1 MKKYCVN
8 LYLKGRTE
16 TFGTHSI
23 RKARKIFVQWMLA
36 FKGVYNVLEIC
47 SGGDVLHKIV
57 AE

>member
-16 TFGTHSI
+16 TFDTHSI
-23 RKARKIFVQWMLA
+23 RKARKIFVRWMLTFQGA
-36 FKGVYNVLEIC
+36 YNVLEIC
-47 SGGDVLHKIV
+47 LGGDVLHKIV